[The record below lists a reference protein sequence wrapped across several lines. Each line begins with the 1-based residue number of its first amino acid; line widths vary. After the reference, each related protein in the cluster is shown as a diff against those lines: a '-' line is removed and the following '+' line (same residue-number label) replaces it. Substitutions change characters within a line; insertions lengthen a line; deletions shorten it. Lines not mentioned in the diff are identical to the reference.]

1 MISTN
6 NGVTP
11 HHQGCLIVWSVVPS
25 WPEPHGTG
33 PPDFRQMLK
42 ATIIEQVLKNEED
55 YRKEREHKLENAK
68 FLPDLSAGYFNQ
80 QIDGV
85 KNFSGFEVGLKI
97 PLFFRSQQGKS
108 QAAKKSAEIA
118 SINYQQTKLELDA
131 IVQTKLNE
139 YEKQKAALAYY
150 NSTGI
155 LLADKLFSSAI
166 KAYKEGEIGYVEYIA
181 LMEQSI
187 EIRSGYLNALNL
199 HNQTVN
205 EINYLTGKYN

>member
-1 MISTN
+1 
-6 NGVTP
+6 
-11 HHQGCLIVWSVVPS
+11 
-25 WPEPHGTG
+25 
-33 PPDFRQMLK
+33 
-42 ATIIEQVLKNEED
+42 
-55 YRKEREHKLENAK
+55 
-68 FLPDLSAGYFNQ
+68 
-80 QIDGV
+80 
-85 KNFSGFEVGLKI
+85 
-97 PLFFRSQQGKS
+97 
-108 QAAKKSAEIA
+108 
-118 SINYQQTKLELDA
+118 LELDA

-150 NSTGI
+150 DSTGI

-187 EIRSGYLNALNL
+187 EIRSSYLNALNL